1 MSNTLTLE
9 ELDRDGAIREGAEA
23 LSGLS
28 RGSFLRRSALAGGGL
43 LGGGAAL
50 AMLTPGVAAAA
61 TKGDVK
67 ILNYALTLEY
77 LETAFYQEAVAMGAL
92 KGRVLKLA
100 KVIAGHEAAHVAAL
114 KGALGK
120 AAVAKPTFDF
130 KGTTSDQAKFMATAI
145 VLEDTGVA
153 AYKGQ
158 AGLIKADAILSA
170 ALAIHTVE
178 ARHASW
184 IRDLSGKPPAPVAF
198 DQPLTMNAVLSAVT
212 GTGFIVASRK
222 TTSTSSPQFTG

>member
-1 MSNTLTLE
+1 MSNVLTLE
-9 ELDRDGAIREGAEA
+9 EIDRDGAIREGADA
-23 LSGLS
+23 LSGVS
-28 RGSFLRRSALAGGGL
+28 RASFLRRTALAGGGL

-50 AMLTPGVAAAA
+50 AMLTPGVAGAA
-61 TKGDVK
+61 TKGDVA
-67 ILNYALTLEY
+67 ILNFALTLEY
-77 LETAFYQEAVAMGAL
+77 LEAAFYKEAIAMGAL

-100 KVIAGHEAAHVAAL
+100 KVVGRHEAQHVAAL
-114 KGALGK
+114 KGALGS

-130 KGTTSDQAKFMATAI
+130 KGTTSDQAKFMATSI

-158 AGLIKADAILSA
+158 APLIKDDKILQA

-184 IRDLSGKPPAPVAF
+184 IRHLAGKPPAPVAF
-198 DQPLTMNAVLSAVT
+198 DQPLSMSAVLSAVK
-212 GTGFIVASRK
+212 GTGFITGSRRMTGK
-222 TTSTSSPQFTG
+222 SSPKFTG